1 MRTAVPVAVLA
12 LATCVGVGRSAQTD
26 EVADLPFEILRT
38 GGIGGT
44 TTSLSRLA
52 LARDETGFRD
62 VWTQLKVQPSLVD
75 RGTMPTVDFDRSLV
89 VAFFGSQGDNC
100 DPYRLTRVIARPDRI
115 TLQIIHQ
122 LPWNCTCASV
132 VFEPY
137 IVVRIARTEKPIDFE
152 IAPEIHE
159 CR

>member
-1 MRTAVPVAVLA
+1 MRIAVPLAVLA
-12 LATCVGVGRSAQTD
+12 VATWLGVGHSAQND
-26 EVADLPFEILRT
+26 EVAELPFEILRT
-38 GGIGGT
+38 GGIPGT
-44 TTSLSRLA
+44 TIVLSRLA

-62 VWTQLKVQPSLVD
+62 MWTQLKVQPNLVD
-75 RGTMPTVDFDRSLV
+75 PATIPKVDFDRSMV

-100 DPYRLTRVIARPDRI
+100 DPYRLTRVIARPDRV
-115 TLQIIHQ
+115 TLQIAHQ
-122 LPWNCTCASV
+122 LPWNCTCASM

-137 IVVRIARTEKPIDFE
+137 IVVRIARTEKPIDFD